1 MNTNTTTTA
10 KRLLVGFVM
19 AATIGTAAVAGT
31 GVATADAGSDSGNV
45 TDASSAPVASTAPS
59 SGVER
64 RTHKPITITK
74 EYGPSTPQLFQA
86 TP

>member
-1 MNTNTTTTA
+1 MNTNTTATA

-31 GVATADAGSDSGNV
+31 GVATADAGSDV

-86 TP
+86 IA